1 MRAPIIA
8 FKQLYRMLLMGVA
21 AVFAGWIGLQVPS
34 PTAEIQVVAP
44 LTALAFAALLRWGQA
59 VWPPLF
65 AAAVVVASFSPQSP
79 WPVQALNVLAS
90 TLAPWVGVRFYRRGE
105 RLPVT
110 EGLDI
115 ARLTLAALL
124 AAAGATLL
132 HSLAWIFTL
141 PGDPLL
147 LAGIIGMSLLRD
159 TVSSVI
165 LPLMASHW
173 STDPRALG
181 TILRKHWRPT
191 LQAMGACGLAWLL
204 AFWGLTHP
212 TAPAALTWLWGGL
225 IFLLVGWIAA
235 RSLSTASAALLGIL
249 CVAVAPMVSSHLS
262 QAGRPLEATES
273 AWYWCLVWTYLALLT
288 AAIWWVHGQARQS
301 AQLNTRWLSTLDRT
315 DIGVAQ
321 WFLDTDEMHL
331 SARWW
336 ALLGQ
341 TAWQPAQSSRAVW
354 LRIHEADRNPVREF
368 LLALSNRNLSVG
380 PIEFRMQTLQSEWIW
395 LQCHAVLD
403 QLTPTGQ
410 PLRITLVVR
419 DVTAQHLAAEK
430 QQLSNAIFEH
440 LHEALLI
447 TDGQFKTLD
456 FNARLAD
463 LLGCGREETLG
474 RIPGLI
480 KPLVEPGTLNAL
492 PADLLLHGHWRG
504 EIRTQSRFGRSL
516 VFQTTACATQEQG
529 ELRLCAFV
537 LSDIT
542 EKLQQKEQLER
553 QARFDELTGLPNRVS
568 LGSMLRE
575 AIQASEREGFLLTIC
590 SFDIDHFKLV
600 NDRHGP
606 AAGDALLAA
615 VSQRLVKAVALP
627 QDALPAVARLG
638 GDEFALLLRS
648 ATLEQSRR
656 TAERVLRSVAMPFQL
671 PEVEPAIHVTGS
683 IGATV
688 YPIDAA
694 DADTLLRHADQAMY
708 RAKQAGRNGY
718 LFFDA
723 ELDRRKEAH
732 FEALARVQQALTDEQ
747 FVLYFQPK
755 VNMRLG
761 KVLGVEALLRWKHPR
776 HGVIPPAQFLP
787 LIEPT
792 PLSEEV
798 GDWVLEKGIEQ
809 LAQWLKAGLDL
820 TLSINVSARHL
831 QAPNFKQRL
840 TERLAQH
847 PPAVAR
853 GLILEVLETAA
864 LANIDYTSQL
874 MEECKTLG
882 VRFALDDFGT
892 GYSTLTYLKRLP
904 LDLLKID
911 RSFVHNMLNDSQDM
925 AIVQGVIGLS
935 QTFGC
940 IVVAEGIE
948 SAEQAEQLIAA
959 GCEIGQ
965 GNGIAKAMP
974 AEELPL
980 WIRNYRGTVRLN
992 TALSAER
999 PAGGFG

>member
-8 FKQLYRMLLMGVA
+8 LNQLYRMLLMGLA
-21 AVFAGWIGLQVPS
+21 AVFAGWIGQRVPS
-34 PTAEIQVVAP
+34 PMAEIQIVAP
-44 LTALAFAALLRWGQA
+44 MAAFAFAALLRWGPA
-59 VWPPLF
+59 AWPPLLV
-65 AAAVVVASFSPQSP
+65 AAVMVASFSPHSS
-79 WPVQALNVLAS
+79 WAVQTLDVLAN
-90 TLAPWVGVRFYRRGE
+90 TLAPWLGVRYYRASTPP
-105 RLPVT
+105 LPT
-110 EGLDI
+110 EALDVP
-115 ARLTLAALL
+115 RLTLAALL
-124 AAAGATLL
+124 AASAATFL
-132 HSLAWIFTL
+132 HGLGWLFTLAWN
-141 PGDPLL
+141 PLL
-147 LAGIIGMSLLRD
+147 LGGITGMSLLRD
-159 TVSSVI
+159 AVSSMI
-165 LPLMASHW
+165 LPLTTSHW
-173 STDPRALG
+173 LADPRTLG
-181 TILRKHWRPT
+181 TILRKHWHPT
-191 LQAMGACGLAWLL
+191 LQALGACALTWLL

-212 TAPAALTWLWGGL
+212 ATPTALTWLWGGIL
-225 IFLLVGWIAA
+225 FLLVGWIAT
-235 RSLSTASAALLGIL
+235 RSLSAASTALLGVL
-249 CVAVAPMVSSHLS
+249 GVAIATALP
-262 QAGRPLEATES
+262 QGRIFSATDA
-273 AWYWCLVWTYLALLT
+273 AWYGFVVWTYLALLM
-288 AAIWWVHGQARQS
+288 AVAWWMHGLARQGNH
-301 AQLNTRWLSTLDRT
+301 LNARWLSTLDRT
-315 DIGVAQ
+315 DVGVAL

-341 TAWQPAQSSRAVW
+341 KEWQPPQSSRAVW

-368 LLALSNRNLSVG
+368 LLALSSDNLSVG
-380 PIEFRMQTLQSEWIW
+380 PLEFRMQTLQSEWVR

-419 DVTAQHLAAEK
+419 DVTAQHVAGEK
-430 QQLSNAIFEH
+430 QQLSSAIFES

-447 TDGQFKTLD
+447 TDGQFRALD
-456 FNARLAD
+456 FNARLGD
-463 LLGCGREETLG
+463 LLGYNREDTLG
-474 RIPGLI
+474 RIPNLI
-480 KPLVEPGTLNAL
+480 RSLVEPGTLNAM
-492 PADLLLHGHWRG
+492 PTDLLLHGHWSG

-516 VFQTTACATQEQG
+516 VFQTSACATREQG

-553 QARFDELTGLPNRVS
+553 QARFDQLTGLPNRVS
-568 LGSMLRE
+568 LGGLLRE

-590 SFDIDHFKLV
+590 SFDIDHFKLI
-600 NDRHGP
+600 NDRLGHP
-606 AAGDALLAA
+606 VGDTLLAA
-615 VSQRLVKAVALP
+615 VAQRLLKTVSLP
-627 QDALPAVARLG
+627 QDQLPAVARLG

-656 TAERVLRSVAMPFQL
+656 AAERVLRSVAMPFQL
-671 PEVEPAIHVTGS
+671 PEIDHPIHITGS

-747 FVLYFQPK
+747 FILYFQPK

-798 GDWVLEKGIEQ
+798 GDWVLDKGIDQ
-809 LAQWLKAGLDL
+809 LAQWLKMGLAL

-840 TERLAQH
+840 TERLALH
-847 PPAVAR
+847 PPAVAQS
-853 GLILEVLETAA
+853 LILEVLETAA

-911 RSFVHNMLNDSQDM
+911 RSFVHNMLNDNQDM

-948 SAEQAEQLIAA
+948 SAEQAAQLIQA

-980 WIRNYRGTVRLN
+980 WIRNYRGTVKL
-992 TALSAER
+992 APSL
-999 PAGGFG
+999 